1 MENLKWGEEVVMNKE
16 KFVQWLEVKTIEIL
30 TTVPSHLLE
39 DKESKA
45 YIRGIVTAMDEI
57 KLQVNSGKFDN

>member
-1 MENLKWGEEVVMNKE
+1 MDKE
-16 KFVQWLEVKTIEIL
+16 KFVKWLEVKTNEIL

-39 DKESKA
+39 DKEGKV

-57 KLQVNSGKFDN
+57 KLQVNNGKFDN

>member
-1 MENLKWGEEVVMNKE
+1 MNKE

-30 TTVPSHLLE
+30 TITPSNLLE
-39 DKESKA
+39 DKEGKA

-57 KLQVNSGKFDN
+57 KLQVNNGKFDN